1 MKKPLTINDKALAAV
16 ASEWRTAREIFAIL
30 DEGAHRSTV
39 AALVG
44 LRTLA
49 RSNDAMTR
57 IEI

>member
-16 ASEWRTAREIFAIL
+16 ASEWRTAREMFAIL

>member
-1 MKKPLTINDKALAAV
+1 MKKPPTINDKALAAV

-57 IEI
+57 TET